1 MNTTLNTVSK
11 PANGSPQTPRPHRR
25 YDEAFKRQAV
35 EHWLL
40 SGKACRQVAAELGV
54 DQQSL
59 KSWKKQFT
67 RDTPVEVTGTLEA
80 LQAENRRLQ
89 RELHRVS
96 VQRDILKKTLGI
108 ISEPSEP
115 VLNAC
120 KP

>member
-1 MNTTLNTVSK
+1 MSTPNADATTTRK
-11 PANGSPQTPRPHRR
+11 YRR

-40 SGKACRQVAAELGV
+40 SGKACRRVAAELGV

-59 KSWKKQFT
+59 SQWKKAFT
-67 RDTPVEVTGTLEA
+67 QAAPAEVTGTLEA

-89 RELHRVS
+89 RELHRAQ

-108 ISEPSEP
+108 LCEPGDNA
-115 VLNAC
+115 LNAS